1 MNLNKVQL
9 IGRLTA
15 DPELRTTASGQ
26 PVANFGL
33 ATNRYWTKDGQ
44 RQEETEF
51 HTVVVWG
58 RQAEVAS
65 QFLKKGALAY
75 IEGRLQTRTWQD
87 KEGGNRKTTEI
98 VAERVQFGPRAG
110 GAPSPTGAPGGTDE
124 LSSSSESSSTG
135 SSKQDEKKPFD
146 DTSAGGGQVGKEES
160 LQNDPSV
167 PDITLDEDEVKAEDV
182 PF

>member
-9 IGRLTA
+9 IGRLTV
-15 DPELRTTASGQ
+15 DPELRNTASGQ
-26 PVANFGL
+26 SVANFGL

-51 HTVVVWG
+51 HTIVVWG

-110 GAPSPTGAPGGTDE
+110 GGAPPAGAPSGTDSFSDSSAP
-124 LSSSSESSSTG
+124 SSSAPAQKNDSFGDKKEEPL
-135 SSKQDEKKPFD
+135 QDEAP
-146 DTSAGGGQVGKEES
+146 
-160 LQNDPSV
+160 V
-167 PDITLDEDEVKAEDV
+167 PEITLDEDEVKAEDV